1 MTKQEIKTEIKRIL
15 KVSLTS
21 EVMKGRKD
29 VVCEFCGW
37 KPRNYGWGIHPASL
51 LSHLSY
57 KHPGTFKTR
66 VDLLYDFF
74 ESLYRKEDCLCEVTL
89 ESVSTTRKQKKT

>member
-1 MTKQEIKTEIKRIL
+1 MTEPEIKAEIKRLL
-15 KVSLTS
+15 KVNLSS

-29 VVCEFCGW
+29 VLCEFCGW
-37 KPRNYGWGIHPASL
+37 KPRNYGWGIHPSSL

-66 VDLLYDFF
+66 VDLLYDLFK
-74 ESLYRKEDCLCEVTL
+74 SLHRKENCLCGVTL
-89 ESVSTTRKQKKT
+89 ESVSTTQKRKKI